1 MRRQTVQCIITEIIH
16 QYTTV
21 SNKGEEHIWAWII
34 IMCYKNQL
42 STPCVYNIH
51 VMVQWTAL
59 DVVYRSYFTIC
70 QYSFRAILHGL
81 YKWPLQDGT
90 KTLSMAIFSNH
101 WKVLCELSKSL
112 EVVAISS
119 SMFGSHWKLG
129 WYRCKN
135 LMYFTHTVSLW
146 GWSVFLS
153 NHIHTCKDINNTKT
167 TVTIG

>member
-1 MRRQTVQCIITEIIH
+1 MYII
-16 QYTTV
+16 
-21 SNKGEEHIWAWII
+21 S
-34 IMCYKNQL
+34 MM
-42 STPCVYNIH
+42 
-51 VMVQWTAL
+51 MVQWTAL

-70 QYSFRAILHGL
+70 QYSFRAILHGP
-81 YKWPLQDGT
+81 YMWPLQDGI

-135 LMYFTHTVSLW
+135 LMHFTYTVSLW

-153 NHIHTCKDINNTKT
+153 NHIHTCKDINNSKNNSNNTIDWHFLSVFKFAQT
-167 TVTIG
+167 SRTVQLFYL

>member
-1 MRRQTVQCIITEIIH
+1 MYII
-16 QYTTV
+16 
-21 SNKGEEHIWAWII
+21 S
-34 IMCYKNQL
+34 MM
-42 STPCVYNIH
+42 
-51 VMVQWTAL
+51 MVQWTAL

-70 QYSFRAILHGL
+70 QYSFRAILHGP
-81 YKWPLQDGT
+81 YKWPLQDGS

-129 WYRCKN
+129 WYRRKN
-135 LMYFTHTVSLW
+135 IMPFTHTVSLW

-153 NHIHTCKDINNTKT
+153 NHIHTCKDINNSKNNSNNRINWHFLSVFKFAQTSR
-167 TVTIG
+167 TVQLFYL